1 MKNHPFLIS
10 DTASRSRNSK
20 LYSQAFAAFGATG
33 SQYCATTAGFGANQ
47 EAVGAFAFGNGRL
60 ISAFHDVPKNR
71 YEIENGRLQPKFL
84 FLSINIRKLNRI
96 SRLRPRFRPHRQ
108 HMAGIMDFLY
118 NPAIFG
124 RTFFS
129 RPI

>member
-20 LYSQAFAAFGATG
+20 LYSQAFAAFGSTG

-60 ISAFHDVPKNR
+60 ISAFHDV
-71 YEIENGRLQPKFL
+71 
-84 FLSINIRKLNRI
+84 S
-96 SRLRPRFRPHRQ
+96 
-108 HMAGIMDFLY
+108 
-118 NPAIFG
+118 
-124 RTFFS
+124 
-129 RPI
+129 